1 VWTELL
7 GGESKIDVG
16 RKVKDGICV
25 GVGVEV
31 KASDRSSRDTLRV
44 PTLTARNDRSL
55 RISLGTPSRLALL
68 LVGCHNLVITCTLL
82 VGIVVMV
89 VLLSALPS
97 AVTRLVDILLNLI
110 VGLGTSSLVYVS
122 LSSSV
127 AVAKTTLLTVVR
139 LSVFVVVDAISSSSA
154 SSVFCRFVQVDP
166 TSVSPPM
173 SPSLAFCVV
182 VAFLVVACL
191 MLFDDCSTVI
201 HCTSEGRLVSML
213 LVGVVRCVAC
223 VVSELD
229 GLDLELELCHL
240 YGFLLR
246 LWCDAAIVSGGIDRG
261 ERWLKCR
268 ILNRSV
274 LGRRV
279 PSTIDRVSECV
290 LVGIVKFIV
299 RTTAGVAVERRKMSI
314 EDLVV
319 DAGLPAATMDVVSN
333 INFRIMNDYGCGN
346 V

>member
-1 VWTELL
+1 
-7 GGESKIDVG
+7 
-16 RKVKDGICV
+16 
-25 GVGVEV
+25 
-31 KASDRSSRDTLRV
+31 
-44 PTLTARNDRSL
+44 LTARNDRSL

-68 LVGCHNLVITCTLL
+68 LVGCHNLVIICTLL

-139 LSVFVVVDAISSSSA
+139 LSFFVVVDAISSSSP
-154 SSVFCRFVQVDP
+154 SSVGVCSFVEVDS

-173 SPSLAFCVV
+173 SSSLAFCVV
-182 VAFLVVACL
+182 VAFFVVACL
-191 MLFDDCSTVI
+191 VLLDDCSALK
-201 HCTSEGRLVSML
+201 HCTSEGRLVSTL
-213 LVGVVRCVAC
+213 PVGVVRCVIS
-223 VVSELD
+223 VVSELE
-229 GLDLELELCHL
+229 GLDLELGLCDL
-240 YGFLLR
+240 CGFLLR
-246 LWCDAAIVSGGIDRG
+246 LWCDAAIVCGGIDRG
-261 ERWLKCR
+261 EGWIKRR
-268 ILNRSV
+268 ILTRSA

-279 PSTIDRVSECV
+279 PLIMGRVSEGA
-290 LVGIVKFIV
+290 LVGIVRFKV
-299 RTTAGVAVERRKMSI
+299 GTTAGEAVERRKTSI

-333 INFRIMNDYGCGN
+333 INFRIMND
-346 V
+346 